1 MSLLFPGRN
10 LKTFR
15 RFLDPHFSPTEVYV
29 VSVNLA
35 TDLVPRSRFDGSMTK
50 KGEGGGRERGKQDL
64 AKFDCVGQNLA
75 HASTAHT
82 RSLTCFQVYSQYKHR
97 SILRCVLL
105 FKKNAVL

>member
-29 VSVNLA
+29 VSVNLE

-50 KGEGGGRERGKQDL
+50 KGEGGEGEGE
-64 AKFDCVGQNLA
+64 
-75 HASTAHT
+75 T
-82 RSLTCFQVYSQYKHR
+82 RSGKIRLRGPESGPRVNCAYSK
-97 SILRCVLL
+97 SDL
-105 FKKNAVL
+105 FSSVQSVQTSFDTAIRFAF

>member
-50 KGEGGGRERGKQDL
+50 KGEGGGRGGNEIW
-64 AKFDCVGQNLA
+64 QNSIA
-75 HASTAHT
+75 WARIWPT
-82 RSLTCFQVYSQYKHR
+82 RQLR
-97 SILRCVLL
+97 ILEV
-105 FKKNAVL
+105 